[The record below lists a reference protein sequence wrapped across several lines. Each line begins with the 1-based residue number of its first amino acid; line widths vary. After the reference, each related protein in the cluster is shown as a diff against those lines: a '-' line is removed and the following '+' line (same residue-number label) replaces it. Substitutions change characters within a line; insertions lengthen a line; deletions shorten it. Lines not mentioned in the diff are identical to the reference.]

1 MDADKTSAYNTLFTV
16 IKQLLHL
23 SAPFAP
29 FISEHIRQQM
39 QAFITTEK
47 TKEKD
52 NSIHLKYIPVS
63 SPQYIDLQFLEE
75 IGLVRRIISL

>member
-1 MDADKTSAYNTLFTV
+1 MDADKKSAYNTLFTV

-29 FISEHIRQQM
+29 FITEHIRQQM
-39 QAFITTEK
+39 QVFVMTEK
-47 TKEKD
+47 TKEKND
-52 NSIHLKYIPVS
+52 SIHLHYIPVS

-75 IGLVRRIISL
+75 IELVRRIISL